1 LNQAALVKQI
11 LALFPTASGI
21 LIFGSQTHAEPL
33 SPLTDVDLLV
43 TTPTAHLKHIHKIEF
58 SGFIF
63 DINLIP
69 EINFADIILME
80 SVSSFQSSLLD
91 ALITGKILFDREE
104 ILAGH
109 KSLAEQLLHSNL
121 PRIYPEQLFQAI
133 STADK
138 IAKDIYFKQKS
149 LGQFLFVS
157 LLLNKLIDIEL
168 MLNLGTQV
176 ISAKHKSALLKTVN
190 PSLHKKL
197 SAYAYKLDHPDYIKK
212 ISRLAARL
220 LADYRNA
227 VQGQNLY
234 EQIYISGDR
243 IVLDVMN
250 AQHLFQFIHALSVY
264 TSSHRLKGISYYYLL
279 TPFKLGNDVS
289 NKLVIKGKSLNT
301 IASFVA
307 DHNRAHGIINPAR
320 HHLLAQLFGG
330 EAMLNRIEALLTDIC
345 RLHMQEAFTGVDK
358 LLLGIH
364 FIIALGNTRLRH
376 FSAYLFDTWLCLA
389 FDTHFSTYTSLLQAK
404 ERVLKHFELLLQEN
418 NTISHFIKNTLSEPV
433 KFKNPWQK
441 ELFTTMEK
449 FARSPLFS
457 HADVAISSFEL
468 KKTLHYT
475 NDPLQGKKWFI
486 YRKTLELLL
495 LNASIDEKDFSFIA
509 YLIKENY

>member
-1 LNQAALVKQI
+1 MNQAALVKQV
-11 LALFPTASGI
+11 LALFPTASGV

-33 SPLTDVDLLV
+33 SPLTDVDLLI

-69 EINFADIILME
+69 EISFADIILME

-91 ALITGKILFDREE
+91 ALITGKILFDPDET
-104 ILAGH
+104 LAGH
-109 KSLAEQLLHSNL
+109 RSLTELLLRNNL

-138 IAKDIYFKQKS
+138 IAKDIHFKQKS

-197 SAYAYKLDHPDYIKK
+197 TAYAYELDHPDYIKK

-220 LADYRNA
+220 LAGYKDT

-234 EQIYISGDR
+234 EQTYIWGDR
-243 IVLDVMN
+243 IVLDVM
-250 AQHLFQFIHALSVY
+250 ATQHLFQFIQALSAY
-264 TSSHRLKGISYYYLL
+264 TSGQRLKGISYYYLL

-289 NKLVIKGKSLNT
+289 NKLVIKGKSLDK
-301 IASFVA
+301 IANFIA
-307 DHNRAHGIINPAR
+307 DHNRAHGIANPAR
-320 HHLLAQLFGG
+320 HHLLAPLFGG
-330 EAMLNRIEALLTDIC
+330 EAMLNRIENLLTDIC
-345 RLHMQEAFTGVDK
+345 SLHLQEAFTGVDK

-364 FIIALGNTRLRH
+364 FIIALGNARLRH
-376 FSAYLFDTWLCLA
+376 FSAYLFDTWLCLT
-389 FDTHFSTYTSLLQAK
+389 FDSHLTSYTSLLQAK
-404 ERVLKHFELLLQEN
+404 ERILKHFELLLQEN
-418 NTISHFIKNTLSEPV
+418 KTISQFIKNTHSGPA
-433 KFKNPWQK
+433 KFKSPWQK

-457 HADVAISSFEL
+457 HADVAIPSFEL
-468 KKTLHYT
+468 KKALHYT

-486 YRKTLELLL
+486 YRKSLELLL
-495 LNASIDEKDFSFIA
+495 LNSEIDEKDFSFIA
-509 YLIKENY
+509 YLIKENC